1 MTNKIKRNKT
11 RKGGKKK
18 KNCKTTCKVKF
29 FNMVQQDKRMK
40 ALNSISL
47 LFGAKKNLDK
57 ELNSVLNS
65 KDIQNNKLVKDCVRD
80 CNKQ

>member
-1 MTNKIKRNKT
+1 
-11 RKGGKKK
+11 
-18 KNCKTTCKVKF
+18 
-29 FNMVQQDKRMK
+29 MVQQDKRMK
-40 ALNSISL
+40 ALNSIYL